1 MGENADQR
9 KIESLRQHVPQ
20 RQQHAQGHLK
30 EVKPTHSPKCRES
43 HRPTDELQ
51 EADKDLHGREKL
63 LRHIVQNVVDS
74 TVAFDDGGTLL
85 LFNPAA
91 EKIFGYSA
99 AEAIGQDIKMLIA
112 ESSHGEYDV
121 QIADCLPAASATM
134 IGRNRQLLG
143 RRKDGSTFP
152 LELVV
157 NAFMLDGRRTFT
169 ASARDIFE
177 RKRAAEHIHSMPT
190 VLADS
195 NDAVTFQDLDGTI
208 TAWNRGAERMYGYVQ
223 AEALGMNIRTIVPKA
238 RMAEAMAALKRLAG
252 GEAVESFETQRI
264 TVGGRVL
271 DVWLTMTALR
281 DEAGRPV
288 GIVATE
294 RDITDRKKAERQLCE
309 DREQLRRL
317 TSKLSLTEE
326 QERRRIAGDLHDQI
340 GGTLAAAKIDLG
352 RLQEAEATTEVRQA
366 LSKVR
371 ELIETAITSIRSLVF
386 DLAPPILYEV
396 GLEPA
401 LEDLADQIQERH
413 GVQRVFEDDGQP
425 KPLGTELKIVLHHA
439 ARELLMNVAK
449 HAKASSVHVC
459 IGRDGA
465 NVRIRIED
473 DGVGF
478 EPPTNGF
485 RVSRSGGFGLFHVG
499 ERLRD
504 FGGRLDVESRPG
516 HGTAV
521 TVVAPLDAASPAN
534 GPTAS

>member
-1 MGENADQR
+1 VQ
-9 KIESLRQHVPQ
+9 
-20 RQQHAQGHLK
+20 
-30 EVKPTHSPKCRES
+30 T
-43 HRPTDELQ
+43 
-51 EADKDLHGREKL
+51 
-63 LRHIVQNVVDS
+63 IVEGA
-74 TVAFDDGGTLL
+74 VAFDDRGILL
-85 LFNPAA
+85 LFNSAA
-91 EKIFGYSA
+91 EKIFGYPA
-99 AEAIGQDIKMLIA
+99 AEAIGQDVKMLIA
-112 ESSHGEYDV
+112 EPSHGEYDV

-143 RRKDGSTFP
+143 RRKDGSRFP

-169 ASARDIFE
+169 ASARDITE
-177 RKRAAEHIHSMPT
+177 RKRANKHIHSMPT

-223 AEALGMNIRTIVPKA
+223 AEAVGMNIRTIVPKA
-238 RMAEAMAALKRLAG
+238 KMAEAMASLERLAG

-264 TVGGRVL
+264 TMGGRVL

-294 RDITDRKKAERQLCE
+294 RDITDRKKAERQLRE

-317 TSKLSLTEE
+317 TSELSLAEDR
-326 QERRRIAGDLHDQI
+326 ERRRIAAHLHDQI

-352 RLQEAEATTEVRQA
+352 RLQETEAAPEARQA
-366 LSKVR
+366 LSDVR
-371 ELIETAITSIRSLVF
+371 GLLETAITSIRSLTF

-413 GVQRVFEDDGQP
+413 GIQRVFEDDGQP
-425 KPLGTELKIVLHHA
+425 KPLGAELTVVLHHA
-439 ARELLMNVAK
+439 VRELLMNVAK
-449 HAKASSVHVC
+449 HAQASSVRVS
-459 IGRDGA
+459 IRREGA
-465 NVRIRIED
+465 DVRIRVED

-478 EPPTNGF
+478 EPPKNGF
-485 RVSRSGGFGLFHVG
+485 HVSRAGGFGLFHVG
-499 ERLRD
+499 ERLRH
-504 FGGRLDVESRPG
+504 FGGRLDVESQPG

-521 TVVAPLDAASPAN
+521 TVIAPLTTAPPADDPAAS
-534 GPTAS
+534 